1 MSING
6 FTQVGEILFFNV
18 QLIQGVVDGKNIRLT
33 STKRQVLL
41 ESHTKRE
48 RERERQAR
56 INLITYLLNIE
67 QISFDN
73 CQMAKLA
80 NQVDDSCMVNTAH
93 QYRQQIIGSKWLGFQ
108 VELNG
113 FVANLEIGNLGNDIL
128 EQAMIPSI
136 SRMLDHCQ
144 GGAII
149 FVVLNIQESQF

>member
-1 MSING
+1 
-6 FTQVGEILFFNV
+6 
-18 QLIQGVVDGKNIRLT
+18 
-33 STKRQVLL
+33 
-41 ESHTKRE
+41 
-48 RERERQAR
+48 
-56 INLITYLLNIE
+56 
-67 QISFDN
+67 
-73 CQMAKLA
+73 MAKLA